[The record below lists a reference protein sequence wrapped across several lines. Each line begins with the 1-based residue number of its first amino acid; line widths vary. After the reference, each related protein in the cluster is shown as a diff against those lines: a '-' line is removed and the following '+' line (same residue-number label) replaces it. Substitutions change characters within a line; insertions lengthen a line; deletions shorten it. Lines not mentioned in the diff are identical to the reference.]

1 MLRAWHVRHALPQSK
16 KVGKIDGVKNATVN
30 LLNNCL
36 IADYDENLT
45 NNTEIVEAVKS
56 LGYGAEVEVSEN
68 KATQEKLEFKSV
80 NALKEPSLKL
90 RFILSLIFLIPLMI
104 ISMGHMLGMPL
115 PNF

>member
-1 MLRAWHVRHALPQSK
+1 MKQKFDVTGMTCSACSAAIEK

-56 LGYGAEVEVSEN
+56 LGYGAEVTKIKQHKKN
-68 KATQEKLEFKSV
+68 RKTKA
-80 NALKEPSLKL
+80 
-90 RFILSLIFLIPLMI
+90 LMR
-104 ISMGHMLGMPL
+104 
-115 PNF
+115 